1 MLAGKRAVRVGD
13 QLLRE
18 IADLLLFSVRDPR
31 VKGATLTGVDLSND
45 LKHAKIYYSLVGDEK
60 EFDRIQ
66 GGLDSA
72 RGFIKRELA
81 TRMELKYMPDIIF
94 KRDLSLE
101 EGDHMERLFERL
113 KSEGSGDGPE
123 GDE

>member
-18 IADLLLFSVRDPR
+18 IADLLLSSVRDPR
-31 VKGATLTGVDLSND
+31 VKGVTLTGVYLINY
-45 LKHAKIYYSLVGDEK
+45 LKHARVYYSLIGDEK
-60 EFDRIQ
+60 EFERIQ
-66 GGLDSA
+66 EGLDSA
-72 RGFIKRELA
+72 KGFIKRELA

-101 EGDHMERLFERL
+101 EGNHMERLFERL
-113 KSEGSGDGPE
+113 KSEESADVLE
-123 GDE
+123 

>member
-18 IADLLLFSVRDPR
+18 IADLLLSSVRDPR

-45 LKHAKIYYSLVGDEK
+45 LKHAKVYYSLIGGEK
-60 EFDRIQ
+60 EFQRTQ
-66 GGLDSA
+66 EGLDSA
-72 RGFIKRELA
+72 KGFIKRELA

-101 EGDHMERLFERL
+101 QGNHMERLFERL
-113 KSEGSGDGPE
+113 KSEEPGDALE
-123 GDE
+123 